1 MGIVKRKELLN
12 SKGYWLAQTQV
23 IIWET
28 VSQYLNIKHISPS
41 EFATLAGI
49 SLYKVRKILKGD
61 WSGSMVE
68 YIQVMIACKKAVKI
82 QVEELN
88 KQK

>member
-1 MGIVKRKELLN
+1 MKRKELLN
-12 SKGYWLAQTQV
+12 SKGYWLAQTQIAQV

-49 SLYKVRKILKGD
+49 SLYKVKKILKGD
-61 WSGSMVE
+61 WSGTMVE

-82 QVEELN
+82 QVEELKN
-88 KQK
+88 QK